1 MAVKIRLKRM
11 GKKRQPSYRVVVADS
26 RSPRDG
32 RFIEQIGRYDPLQ
45 HPSIV
50 EIDNDRAL
58 DWLGKGAQ
66 PTDAVRKL
74 LQISGAWGTFRGD
87 AAATGEAVPPPTR
100 KKRSKKEKARAAA
113 AAEQADQPA
122 QPAEPEAVAA
132 PEASAAELE
141 SAAEAPSA
149 EQAAPEPAAE
159 QETAPEAAAGGGA
172 EPAPEAAAETE
183 PEAAA
188 EAEPEAETGDEPKP
202 EEGS

>member
-11 GKKRQPSYRVVVADS
+11 GKKRQPSYRVVVAEA

-74 LQISGAWGTFRGD
+74 LQISGAWGTFR
-87 AAATGEAVPPPTR
+87 ATKGEADTVGELAPPPTR
-100 KKRSKKEKARAAA
+100 QKRSKKEKARAAA
-113 AAEQADQPA
+113 VAE
-122 QPAEPEAVAA
+122 PAEATSEEGEA
-132 PEASAAELE
+132 
-141 SAAEAPSA
+141 
-149 EQAAPEPAAE
+149 
-159 QETAPEAAAGGGA
+159 APEAAAA
-172 EPAPEAAAETE
+172 EEPAAEAPAAEEEPAAEAPAAEEPAPE
-183 PEAAA
+183 PESD
-188 EAEPEAETGDEPKP
+188 EEPKP
-202 EEGS
+202 EEG